1 MNSACAAELELCT
14 DVLVAT
20 KSAGTKRN
28 VDFCMVDSPKGC
40 YLTEPRRSTR
50 LSSIPAWDFRVLPPL
65 KDREAGPPAFHKIGL
80 RTRAWDREV
89 TKSFYNSWQHV
100 CSPALIIEVGCIQ
113 QSSE

>member
-1 MNSACAAELELCT
+1 MKSACAAELELCT

-50 LSSIPAWDFRVLPPL
+50 LSSIPAWAFRVLPP
-65 KDREAGPPAFHKIGL
+65 KRQGGWPPAFHEIGL

-100 CSPALIIEVGCIQ
+100 CFASFDYRRGVHPDCRP
-113 QSSE
+113 